1 MGGFKASG
9 FPAIGLI
16 GSIFKNFSIIR
27 FTQEEI
33 GFKLIDIT
41 FVMRET
47 VQKLLAEG
55 HGILAADESS
65 KTIDKRFASLG
76 IESTPETHKKY
87 REMLLTTPGIENYLG
102 GVIFFDE
109 TVRQKV
115 GEKTFPEYLTERGIV
130 PGIKVDEGLEPFNGS
145 EEKISKG
152 LEGLDERLKGYRE
165 MGLKFTKWRAAIQ
178 ISDIYPS
185 EPFLGET
192 VERLATFA
200 EISIKNDFV
209 PIVEPEILLDGTHTT
224 TRCDEIETKVLQVLF
239 GRLKS
244 KNIDLANVLL
254 KTSMVLPGRDS
265 GVKALPL
272 EVANATLRALGK
284 SVPQELPGIV
294 FLSGGQTP
302 EEATNNL
309 NEIVKLK
316 GSAPWVLSFSFA
328 RALQEE
334 AMQEWGGKD
343 ENVAVAQEKFIKRLE
358 KVSNARNG
366 KL

>member
-1 MGGFKASG
+1 MK
-9 FPAIGLI
+9 
-16 GSIFKNFSIIR
+16 
-27 FTQEEI
+27 
-33 GFKLIDIT
+33 
-41 FVMRET
+41 ET

-65 KTIDKRFASLG
+65 KTIDKRFAALG
-76 IESTPETHKKY
+76 IESTPETHRKY

-109 TVRQKV
+109 TLHQSTQGKP
-115 GEKTFPEYLTERGIV
+115 FPEYLTERGIV
-130 PGIKVDEGLEPFNGS
+130 PGIKVDEGLEPFNGT
-145 EEKISKG
+145 EEQVTKG
-152 LEGLDERLKGYRE
+152 LDGLDDRLKAYRE

-178 ISDIYPS
+178 ITDIFPS
-185 EPFLGET
+185 ESFLDET
-192 VERLATFA
+192 VERMSSFA

-209 PIVEPEILLDGTHTT
+209 PIVEPEILLTGTHTT

-239 GRLKS
+239 EKLKS
-244 KNIDLANVLL
+244 KNIDLTNVLL
-254 KTSMVLPGRDS
+254 KTSMVLPGKDS

-284 SVPQELPGIV
+284 SVPSELAGIV

-302 EEATNNL
+302 DEATNNL

-316 GSAPWVLSFSFA
+316 GSAPWELSFSFA
-328 RALQEE
+328 RALQSE
-334 AMQEWGGKD
+334 ALEVWCGKD
-343 ENVAVAQEKFIKRLE
+343 ENITSAQEKFIKRLE
-358 KVSNARNG
+358 MVSNARNG